1 MLQLGLCLDK
11 VNCLDYTY
19 LYLDKVNHLV
29 YPKITIHYKEVG
41 CMPISSSEEN
51 NQLLEAQNLP
61 IDRKLFQ
68 NSKKKKI
75 SKTVRLIEG
84 VRLIQ
89 LSLYL

>member
-1 MLQLGLCLDK
+1 
-11 VNCLDYTY
+11 
-19 LYLDKVNHLV
+19 
-29 YPKITIHYKEVG
+29 
-41 CMPISSSEEN
+41 MPISSSEEN

-75 SKTVRLIEG
+75 SKTARLIEG